1 METCNFITNLERSS
15 LTEAVSGV
23 TGDTEELEGD
33 LYMAGSWMER
43 SDMAETIAH
52 QYIDMIV
59 SQFSKYFKQCKNILI
74 GD

>member
-43 SDMAETIAH
+43 SDMAEKITH
-52 QYIDMIV
+52 QYIDM
-59 SQFSKYFKQCKNILI
+59 K
-74 GD
+74 